1 MRKQIIKN
9 LWIAGVLGLLTTTAC
24 YDDKGNYDYVE
35 LDEVVIDTAGVG
47 IQSAYS
53 IARYDRLTLEPKV
66 TFNGKEVAEGDDS
79 QVDCVWTL
87 YTNGTSAGSSSYVN
101 DTLATTSK
109 LDKEITALAGTYI
122 LQLTVTNKETGVQEY
137 LKLNCQIEESITA
150 GWLVLYERADNPG
163 TSDVGLVVNP
173 LVKKHI
179 TYNKEYWNLY
189 SASNGEALQGK
200 PLRVYNPI
208 ITTNIQNPSDVVCL
222 TDQDLVSV
230 NSATFE
236 KVYNFGDFFYKAPE
250 TKKVIHYGTSGM
262 SARRGFMINDNKV
275 YTISYMVVAKGG
287 YYFGNAKS
295 SAVEYGELAPWGCD
309 ISSSNEAV
317 VYDQTYG
324 RFLKLTQY
332 ASPSQLT
339 QFADQSSSAAFDV
352 NNVGMTLLM
361 GDWGR
366 GAIATYA
373 TAYDYLLMQ
382 KDSERYLAVAD
393 FCSAASNTN
402 VGVGLYDVTAS
413 PEIADA
419 TSMSASYMGEYVL
432 YGAKNKVYNLAF
444 NASTTASVAWEAP
457 NANEEVTCVRIQK
470 YYYGVFFRM
479 ILPNPSTIVHIAT
492 WDESTQTGK
501 LYQCTIN
508 PASGAISDVQQTYT
522 VPGKV
527 KDMAWKYIFEM

>member
-1 MRKQIIKN
+1 MRKQTIKN
-9 LWIAGVLGLLTTTAC
+9 LWLAGVVGLLTTTAC

-53 IARYDRLTLEPKV
+53 IARYDRLTLDPKV
-66 TFNGKEVAEGDDS
+66 TFNGKEIAEGDDS
-79 QVDCVWTL
+79 QVECVWTL
-87 YTNGTSAGSSSYVN
+87 YTNGTSAGGTYVN
-101 DTLATTSK
+101 DTLATTAK
-109 LDKEITALAGTYI
+109 LDKEITTLAGTYI

-150 GWLVLYERADNPG
+150 GWLVLYERADKPG

-173 LVKKHI
+173 LVKKNI

-208 ITTNIQNPSDVVCL
+208 TTSIQKPSDVICL
-222 TDQDLVSV
+222 TDQDIVSV

-250 TKKVIHYGTSGM
+250 NKKVIHYGTSGM
-262 SARRGFMINDNKV
+262 SARRSFMINDNKV
-275 YTISYMVVAKGG
+275 YTISYMMVARGG

-339 QFADQSSSAAFDV
+339 QFAAQSPSAAFDV

-366 GAIATYA
+366 GAVANYGM
-373 TAYDYLLMQ
+373 AYDYLLMR
-382 KDSERYLAVAD
+382 KDSERYLAVAN
-393 FCSAASNTN
+393 FCSAASSTN
-402 VGVGLYDVTAS
+402 VGVGLYNVTAS
-413 PEIADA
+413 PDIADA

-444 NASTTASVAWEAP
+444 NSSTTASVAWEAP
-457 NANEEVTCVRIQK
+457 SSNEEVTCVRIQK

-479 ILPNPSTIVHIAT
+479 ILPNPSSIVHIAT

-508 PASGAISDVQQTYT
+508 PASGTIS

-527 KDMAWKYIFEM
+527 KDMSWKYIFEM